1 MYKVVCGM
9 EAGIGYVCIEKN
21 STNAKVSMLFM
32 IIDVTNKQSDQLTK
46 QKDRIVT
53 YEKMIPRAHA
63 L

>member
-1 MYKVVCGM
+1 MYKVVCEM

-53 YEKMIPRAHA
+53 YGKMIPRAHA